1 MATSSTESVI
11 KYRPYLSLNEISAL
25 LSVLDTVEINE
36 TTKDLESAAQALL
49 KTKTLAELGLQSA
62 AYKTNPRPTF
72 FDKLGFSASTGAST
86 GASFEEKQALLPPTD
101 FDAMMAELQQIPASV
116 QPTGEPT

>member
-25 LSVLDTVEINE
+25 LFVLDTVEINE

-72 FDKLGFSASTGAST
+72 FDKLGFSASTGVST
-86 GASFEEKQALLPPTD
+86 EEKQALLPPTD